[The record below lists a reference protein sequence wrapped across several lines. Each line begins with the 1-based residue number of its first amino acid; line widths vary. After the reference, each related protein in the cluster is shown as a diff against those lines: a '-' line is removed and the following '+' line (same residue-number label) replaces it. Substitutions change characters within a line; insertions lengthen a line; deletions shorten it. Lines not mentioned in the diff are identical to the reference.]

1 MSNLSD
7 LMPAGASGKTI
18 EATATATIASKAP
31 VILNSAGTVTEVGE
45 TVTAESLGSTADI
58 AGATVIGYG
67 VSVTYNEA
75 EDKLVAVYILNSDSD
90 AYAVVGTISGTSTT
104 WGTPVNASGAVTAD
118 KRPRVETIP
127 GTSKVLFVWTTG
139 SGGSSAVG
147 TISGTSIS
155 FGTITNYVSGGPLPE
170 DLSMA
175 WDSVND
181 QMMVT
186 YFSTYNAELFAMAAT
201 ITGTSVSFTTQDSS
215 RVLDASGGNIINTD
229 LAYDTNAG
237 AFVASYRNSSNLGYC
252 IVFTS
257 DGTNITKGTATQLPV
272 YSNTNGVGGVTYDS
286 TAQKVVFGM
295 KDDSAAGYGIV
306 GTVSGTS
313 ISFGTEVVFYSGAL
327 STTDTSM
334 AVVYAGSA
342 ANTTTMIYSPT
353 SDSYTY
359 YVNGTVSGT
368 DISFNTPARAYTDSA
383 QSLRNAM
390 CVVSSG
396 KVAMLFNP
404 QSTSGGMTDNYVYA
418 AILQN
423 TASITNLTATNFV
436 GIADAGIATSA
447 TGTIVVQGG
456 TVGMVADT
464 TYTVT
469 VGGGKFLIDGV
480 SQATLNLYEGSTYK
494 FDQAAGT
501 NSTHPLRF
509 SASSDGTHG
518 TITPVA
524 FDTSASTVWPQAT
537 FDSTNNKIVIGYNI
551 SGTGAFAIVG
561 TVSGNSITYGT
572 AVAISGAGNS
582 YGSITYDSNANR
594 VVLSYR
600 DYNNSDYG
608 TSVVGTVS
616 GTSISFGTPVVFA
629 SANVPGTSST
639 FDSSN
644 NKVVIV
650 YKDGSDG
657 NKGKGI
663 VGTVSGTSISF
674 GTAVEFSSQCDK
686 VNCTFDSSNNKVVV
700 QYRNEASSAHGT
712 ANVGTV
718 SGTSISFG
726 ADVVF
731 NASGTSMI
739 GSSFDTTANKVVLSY
754 QDGGNSDYGTGI
766 VGTVSGTSISF
777 GAEGVFESAATAETF
792 CAYDASADR
801 TTIIYQ
807 DSANS
812 NYGTSVNGTIS
823 GTGISFD
830 TPAVYSS
837 ATTTYN
843 SCVYDSNAEKV
854 VFSYFNST
862 SGFSYVYPISEYTTG
877 VTTNGTPGSAGA
889 YTQIAVASGA
899 PTLYYYCSNHS
910 GMGGTANTPSFVT
923 GSKYYVQND
932 GTITTVSS
940 SVNAGLATSTTQLL
954 LNGDS

>member
-18 EATATATIASKAP
+18 EAVATATIASKAP

-45 TVTAESLGSTADI
+45 TVTAESLGSPVELVA
-58 AGATVIGYG
+58 ATVAAYG
-67 VSVTYNEA
+67 QAVCYDSAN
-75 EDKLVAVYILNSDSD
+75 DKLVAVYIKDSDSD
-90 AYAVVGTISGTSTT
+90 VYATVG
-104 WGTPVNASGAVTAD
+104 
-118 KRPRVETIP
+118 
-127 GTSKVLFVWTTG
+127 
-139 SGGSSAVG
+139 
-147 TISGTSIS
+147 
-155 FGTITNYVSGGPLPE
+155 
-170 DLSMA
+170 
-175 WDSVND
+175 
-181 QMMVT
+181 
-186 YFSTYNAELFAMAAT
+186 T
-201 ITGTSVSFTTQDSS
+201 ITGTSVSWATPVAAVASTTADEEPQIVYDVNSGKVVIFFCKQDSS
-215 RVLDASGGNIINTD
+215 SYLYGVVGTVSGTTTSWETPVAANSYSSRYISATYNSGDNTTLVGYTYTSNSTRVIIGTVSGSTLTFAGDTEIAAGGNCEMMGI
-229 LAYDTNAG
+229 AYDTNAS
-237 AFVASYRNSSNLGYC
+237 AFAALHKNNSNQTYVRCGTISGSTITLG
-252 IVFTS
+252 T
-257 DGTNITKGTATQLPV
+257 DTQIEYDNP
-272 YSNTNGVGGVTYDS
+272 SGVGDCAYDE
-286 TAQKVVFGM
+286 TAQKVVFCYR
-295 KDDSAAGYGIV
+295 DANDTYGYGRV
-306 GTVSGTS
+306 GTISGTA
-313 ISFGTEVVFYSGAL
+313 ITFGTATAFNSSNVSTNRVSMNCAYSG
-327 STTDTSM
+327 T
-334 AVVYAGSA
+334 AG
-342 ANTTTMIYSPT
+342 NTTTILYIE
-353 SDSYTY
+353 SDN
-359 YVNGTVSGT
+359 YVRYINGTVSGT
-368 DISFNTPARAYTDSA
+368 GISFNTAARLYSDNASSYRNDITHVSA
-383 QSLRNAM
+383 GKMAWTFMSSTTVGSL
-390 CVVSSG
+390 V
-396 KVAMLFNP
+396 
-404 QSTSGGMTDNYVYA
+404 DNYAYGG
-418 AILQN
+418 ILQN
-423 TASITNLTATNFV
+423 TANVTNLTAANFV

-456 TVGMVADT
+456 TVSMVADT

-524 FDTSASTVWPQAT
+524 FDTSASTAWPQAT

-731 NASGTSMI
+731 NAGGTSMI